1 MSTMQL
7 ISELKAL
14 PPSER
19 ARVIRAV
26 MPAAKPVSR
35 PAGKGGT
42 PKGKVTWPDLADLK
56 RRVYGDRLLPNLVLL
71 EREEAR
77 Y

>member
-1 MSTMQL
+1 MQL
-7 ISELKAL
+7 ITELKAL
-14 PPSER
+14 PADER

-26 MPAAKPVSR
+26 MPAAKPAAR
-35 PAGKGGT
+35 PVGKGRT

-56 RRVYGDRLLPNLVLL
+56 RRVYGDRVLPNLVLL